1 MTVPEHMIARC
12 EWQTRFDHPA
22 SGVALQN
29 AISQWSQQVM
39 PTILTRFFDRHCP
52 ATERWRIASLEL
64 DLGTIDLAT
73 LDETL
78 AQRFEAALEEALSR
92 AFHRQ
97 EVRFLPAS
105 VLPGHAVAGEMT
117 DLDAL
122 RWFLLH
128 GTSPWWRSE
137 RLSLLPLVAQLLQG
151 DAQPFTQLIRD
162 VGQREVARRRMAWQW
177 SDKQIRQTIRR
188 LEPWHAG
195 FICHYADRVIACQ
208 QQQRIVLRQ
217 DSGFS
222 GQLWYWILTHLL
234 VERGSLFNTRQFVRA
249 TLWQMAQHYQLDF
262 RQLVAGLAQAVE
274 RLQISGRVAPL
285 FLQVLADLQ
294 HEETREPAP
303 AMTQPNDDDLW
314 FQFQR
319 LLHHRADNW
328 RHNGDVV
335 HLAELLA
342 QLAAK
347 DRARTAGILRE
358 EGRASQVRDYLLQRL
373 STPQLAQL
381 VAVLEPRDHRFIM
394 THITRTQALLR
405 QRHQPRRL
413 IWEVLLA
420 WLLVNSGSHFSRR
433 QFVQETLMAI
443 SARTGMDY
451 VLLLTMLM
459 QAAVPQPHPGHFELL
474 VILHEL
480 VQQQRKRHHAG
491 SHRWQ
496 PLRDYLRYGRFT
508 MGGQPNQDATSR
520 TALIALRALLLM
532 PSPPGALLAMIRQSR
547 TGSVDEQ
554 VLARRLLAILTV
566 QGEATLSTL
575 HRLMRLLSPDL
586 SAPALALLDT
596 LRRWNRQGRLTQ
608 SGVTVAD
615 NILVITLFQALF
627 GHAGGALTSRQWLS
641 RVWTILARQT
651 ATTIPEM
658 VRRWQ
663 QNARTDRSEG
673 KLDAA
678 LYPLAPSEV
687 QRPAVD
693 ERLRGATQVHL
704 PRRQVA
710 DTLAVPDAASS
721 PERERA
727 DQPDEPDEY
736 QDALTRWLISGVL
749 PARVMTASMPVDA
762 WLHGLIRHDL
772 KGFRRAVAPYF
783 DQPAVRYRLQN
794 HLSLVQLCEI
804 FTSAGQRA
812 PVSASVLRELC
823 LLLPALPLPFISQA
837 VRQALLLAG
846 LLEGWLTRAGEVN
859 VSWLINQLC
868 WRLLRHG
875 DCTVA
880 QLRDALS
887 APGLPASHSLR
898 YHLEYASRTLPLAAE
913 EQTAIARETLDVPG
927 VSSPQP
933 RPGPGPMVINNAGIV
948 LLQSYIKPLFERLKL
963 IHHDQFVNAS
973 AQRAATHYLQYLI
986 CGQSH
991 SEEHHLMLN
1000 KVLCGLP
1007 LAQPLEGGIEIN
1019 SNETE
1024 IVHSL
1029 IQAVAQYWPAI
1040 GTTSVAG
1047 FQGNWLVRGGTLT
1060 EKSEHWDLVV
1070 ERRAYDILIRRS
1082 SLSYTIVRLPWMGK
1096 PIYVTWPI

>member
-1 MTVPEHMIARC
+1 MTAPEHMIARC
-12 EWQTRFDHPA
+12 EWQTRFDQPSCA
-22 SGVALQN
+22 VALQN

-39 PTILTRFFDRHCP
+39 PAILARFFTRHCP
-52 ATERWRIASLEL
+52 ATERWRIESLEL
-64 DLGTIDLAT
+64 DLGTIDLNT

-78 AQRFEAALEEALSR
+78 AQRFESALEEALSR
-92 AFHRQ
+92 AFHHQ

-105 VLPGHAVAGEMT
+105 VLPGHAVVGEMT

-137 RLSLLPLVAQLLQG
+137 RLSLQPLVEQLLQG
-151 DAQPFTQLIRD
+151 DAHAFTRMIRD
-162 VGQREVARRRMAWQW
+162 VGQGDVARRRMAWQW
-177 SDKQIRQTIRR
+177 SDRHIRQTIRR

-195 FICHYADRVIACQ
+195 FICHYADRVVACQ

-234 VERGSLFNTRQFVRA
+234 VERGTLFNTRQFVRA

-262 RQLVAGLAQAVE
+262 RQLVAGLAQAVD
-274 RLQISGRVAPL
+274 RLQISGRVAPV

-294 HEETREPAP
+294 REEIHAPAP
-303 AMTQPNDDDLW
+303 AMMQPNDDDLW
-314 FQFQR
+314 LQFQR

-328 RHNGDVV
+328 RHNSDVV

-405 QRHQPRRL
+405 QRQHPRRL

-443 SARTGMDY
+443 SARSAIDY

-459 QAAVPQPHPGHFELL
+459 QAAIPQPHAGHFELL

-480 VQQQRKRHHAG
+480 VQQQRKRHHAA

-496 PLRDYLRYGRFT
+496 PLRDYLRYGRLT
-508 MGGQPNQDATSR
+508 INGHTAPDAPLRSE
-520 TALIALRALLLM
+520 LIALRTLLLM
-532 PSPPGALLAMIRQSR
+532 PSPPGVLLAVIRQSR
-547 TGSVDEQ
+547 SDEQ
-554 VLARRLLAILTV
+554 ALARRLLTILTV
-566 QGEATLSTL
+566 QGEITLSTL
-575 HRLMRLLSPDL
+575 HRLMRRLSPDL

-596 LRRWNRQGRLTQ
+596 LRRWNREGRLTH
-608 SGVTVAD
+608 SGATVAD
-615 NILVITLFQALF
+615 SLLVITLFQALF
-627 GHAGGALTSRQWLS
+627 GHAGGTLTARQWLA

-658 VRRWQ
+658 FRRWQ
-663 QNARTDRSEG
+663 RNAQADRREG

-678 LYPLAPSEV
+678 LFPLVPPGALRQSMN
-687 QRPAVD
+687 
-693 ERLRGATQVHL
+693 ERSRGAIPPHP
-704 PRRQVA
+704 PRRQQADMFAAPDATPSMEPGPAERHPGVA
-710 DTLAVPDAASS
+710 DEEQHHLA
-721 PERERA
+721 
-727 DQPDEPDEY
+727 Q
-736 QDALTRWLISGVL
+736 WLISGVL
-749 PARVMTASMPVDA
+749 PAQVSVNE
-762 WLHGLIRHDL
+762 WLYGVIRRDPET
-772 KGFRRAVAPYF
+772 FRRIVAPRF
-783 DQPAVRYRLQN
+783 AQPAVRYRLIQ
-794 HLSLVQLCEI
+794 HLSLAQLSELFTHAVQ
-804 FTSAGQRA
+804 SA

-823 LLLPALPLPFISQA
+823 LLLPALPLPFISLA
-837 VRQALLLAG
+837 VRQELLLAC
-846 LLEGWLTRAGEVN
+846 LLEGWFTRSGETDL
-859 VSWLINQLC
+859 SWLINQLC
-868 WRLLRHG
+868 WRLLHHG
-875 DCTVA
+875 DCTVE
-880 QLRDALS
+880 QLRGALS
-887 APGLPASHSLR
+887 ASGLPAGHSLR
-898 YHLEYASRTLPLAAE
+898 YHLALAGKAMPLLAK
-913 EQTAIARETLDVPG
+913 EQAMTSANALSVPAT
-927 VSSPQP
+927 SSHHPW
-933 RPGPGPMVINNAGIV
+933 PGPGPLVINNAGVV

-963 IHHDQFVNAS
+963 IHDDQFVSAS

-1007 LAQPLEGGIEIN
+1007 LSQPLEGGIGIDHT
-1019 SNETE
+1019 ETE
-1024 IVHSL
+1024 IIHSL

-1040 GTTSVAG
+1040 GKTSVAG

-1070 ERRAYDILIRRS
+1070 ERRSYDILIRRS

>member
-12 EWQTRFDHPA
+12 EWQTRFDQA
-22 SGVALQN
+22 DSGVALQN
-29 AISQWSQQVM
+29 ALSQWSQQVM
-39 PTILTRFFDRHCP
+39 PAILTRFFDRHCP
-52 ATERWRIASLEL
+52 ATERWRIESLEL
-64 DLGTIDLAT
+64 DLGTVALDS

-105 VLPGHAVAGEMT
+105 LLPDHEVAGEMT
-117 DLDAL
+117 ELDAL

-137 RLSLLPLVAQLLQG
+137 RLSLLPLVEQLLQG
-151 DAQPFTQLIRD
+151 DAYAFTRLIRE
-162 VGQREVARRRMAWQW
+162 VGQGEVARRRIAWQW
-177 SDKQIRQTIRR
+177 SERHIRQTVRR

-195 FICHYADRVIACQ
+195 FICHYADRVIASQ
-208 QQQRIVLRQ
+208 QQQRIVLCQ

-234 VERGSLFNTRQFVRA
+234 VERGTLFNTRQFVRA

-262 RQLVAGLAQAVE
+262 HQLVTSLAQAVE
-274 RLQISGRVAPL
+274 RLQITGRVAPV

-294 HEETREPAP
+294 REETRELAP
-303 AMTQPNDDDLW
+303 QMAQPNDDELW

-342 QLAAK
+342 RLAAK
-347 DRARTAGILRE
+347 DRARTADILRE
-358 EGRASQVRDYLLQRL
+358 EGRAAQVRDYVLQRL

-405 QRHQPRRL
+405 QRHHPRRL

-443 SARTGMDY
+443 STRTGIDY
-451 VLLLTMLM
+451 ALLLMLLI
-459 QAAVPQPHPGHFELL
+459 QAAVPQPHAGHFELL

-480 VQQQRKRHHAG
+480 VQQQRKRHHAA

-496 PLRDYLRYGRFT
+496 PLRDYLRHGRFT
-508 MGGQPNQDATSR
+508 AGEQTLLDAPSQASLR
-520 TALIALRALLLM
+520 TLRTLLLM
-532 PSPPGALLAMIRQSR
+532 PSPPGALLVVIRQLRS
-547 TGSVDEQ
+547 GAVDEQ
-554 VLARRLLAILTV
+554 VLTRRLLTIVSAP
-566 QGEATLSTL
+566 GEATLATL
-575 HRLMRLLSPDL
+575 HRLMRLLSPTL

-596 LRRWNRQGRLTQ
+596 LRRWNRQGRLAQ
-608 SGVTVAD
+608 SGATVAD
-615 NILVITLFQALF
+615 SVLVGALFQALL
-627 GHAGGALTSRQWLS
+627 GHAGSTLTARQWLS
-641 RVWTILARQT
+641 RVWVIIASQT
-651 ATTIPEM
+651 ASSLPEM
-658 VRRWQ
+658 IRRWQ
-663 QNARTDRSEG
+663 RNAQADRAGG

-678 LYPLAPSEV
+678 LYPLAPPMTT
-687 QRPAVD
+687 RPPTDV
-693 ERLRGATQVHL
+693 RMH
-704 PRRQVA
+704 
-710 DTLAVPDAASS
+710 AVPVLIPPGYLLDDAVPQPAANPEPPLVDSS
-721 PERERA
+721 A
-727 DQPDEPDEY
+727 DETDKQQNDL
-736 QDALTRWLISGVL
+736 ARWLISGVL
-749 PARVMTASMPVDA
+749 PAAVVAASVPVNE
-762 WLHGLIRHDL
+762 WLRALIAQDL
-772 KGFRRAVAPYF
+772 WAFRLTVAPLF
-783 DQPAVRYRLQN
+783 QQSAVRYRLIR
-794 HLSLVQLCEI
+794 HLSLTQLCEL
-804 FTSAGQRA
+804 FSQAEHHA
-812 PVSASVLRELC
+812 PCGASTLNELC
-823 LLLPALPLPFISQA
+823 LLLPALPLPFISLA
-837 VRQALLLAG
+837 VRQELLLAC
-846 LLEGWLTRAGEVN
+846 LLEGWFTNAGEIDLP
-859 VSWLINQLC
+859 WLINQLC

-875 DCTVA
+875 DCSA
-880 QLRDALS
+880 EQLRDAIS
-887 APGLPASHSLR
+887 APGLPGSHSLR
-898 YHLEYASRTLPLAAE
+898 HHLERASRTLPSAAE
-913 EQTAIARETLDVPG
+913 EHTIVARETLSVPSA
-927 VSSPQP
+927 SSTHPW
-933 RPGPGPMVINNAGIV
+933 PGTGPMVINNAGIV

-963 IHHDQFVNAS
+963 IQDDRFVSDS

-1007 LAQPLEGGIEIN
+1007 LSQPLEGGIDIN
-1019 SNETE
+1019 SKEAD
-1024 IVHSL
+1024 IIHSL

-1040 GTTSVAG
+1040 GKTSVVG

-1070 ERRAYDILIRRS
+1070 ERRSYDILIRRS

>member
-12 EWQTRFDHPA
+12 EWQTRFDQA
-22 SGVALQN
+22 DSGVALQN
-29 AISQWSQQVM
+29 ALSQWSQQVM
-39 PTILTRFFDRHCP
+39 PAILTRFFDRHCP
-52 ATERWRIASLEL
+52 ATERWRIESLEL
-64 DLGTIDLAT
+64 DLGTIALDT

-105 VLPGHAVAGEMT
+105 LLPDHEVAGEMT
-117 DLDAL
+117 ELDAL

-137 RLSLLPLVAQLLQG
+137 RLSLLPLVEQLLQG
-151 DAQPFTQLIRD
+151 DAQPFTRLIRE
-162 VGQREVARRRMAWQW
+162 VGQGEVARRRIAWQW
-177 SDKQIRQTIRR
+177 SERHIRQTVRR

-195 FICHYADRVIACQ
+195 FICHYADRVIASQ

-234 VERGSLFNTRQFVRA
+234 VERGTLFNTRQFVRA

-262 RQLVAGLAQAVE
+262 HQLVTSLAQAVE
-274 RLQISGRVAPL
+274 RLQITGRVAPV

-294 HEETREPAP
+294 REETRELAP
-303 AMTQPNDDDLW
+303 QMVQPNDDELW

-342 QLAAK
+342 RLAAK

-358 EGRASQVRDYLLQRL
+358 EGRAAQVRDYVLQRL

-405 QRHQPRRL
+405 QRHHPRRL

-443 SARTGMDY
+443 STRTGIDY
-451 VLLLTMLM
+451 ALLLTLLI
-459 QAAVPQPHPGHFELL
+459 QAAVPQPHAGHFELL

-480 VQQQRKRHHAG
+480 VQQQRKRHHAA

-496 PLRDYLRYGRFT
+496 PLRDYLRHGRFT
-508 MGGQPNQDATSR
+508 AGEQTILDAPSQASLR
-520 TALIALRALLLM
+520 ALRTLLLM
-532 PSPPGALLAMIRQSR
+532 PSPPGALLAVIRQLRS
-547 TGSVDEQ
+547 GVVDEQ
-554 VLARRLLAILTV
+554 VLTRRLLTIVTAP
-566 QGEATLSTL
+566 GEATLATL
-575 HRLMRLLSPDL
+575 HRLMRLLSPAL

-596 LRRWNRQGRLTQ
+596 LRRWNRQGRLAQ
-608 SGVTVAD
+608 SGATVAD
-615 NILVITLFQALF
+615 AVLVGALFQALL
-627 GHAGGALTSRQWLS
+627 GHAGGSLTARQWLS
-641 RVWTILARQT
+641 RVWVILASQT
-651 ATTIPEM
+651 ASSLPEM
-658 VRRWQ
+658 IRRWQ
-663 QNARTDRSEG
+663 RNAQADRAAG
-673 KLDAA
+673 QLDAA
-678 LYPLAPSEV
+678 LYPLAPPV
-687 QRPAVD
+687 QTPALMEDRTAAPPAFNPPRHVLANAPQPATPFELAPAGPD
-693 ERLRGATQVHL
+693 DGEPAEQQNYLARWLMSGAL
-704 PRRQVA
+704 PA
-710 DTLAVPDAASS
+710 AVVAASVPVS
-721 PERERA
+721 EWLRA
-727 DQPDEPDEY
+727 LIA
-736 QDALTRWLISGVL
+736 QDLWAFRLT
-749 PARVMTASMPVDA
+749 
-762 WLHGLIRHDL
+762 
-772 KGFRRAVAPYF
+772 VAPLF
-783 DQPAVRYRLQN
+783 QQSAVRYRLIH
-794 HLSLVQLCEI
+794 HLSLAQLCEL
-804 FTSAGQRA
+804 FTHAEHHA
-812 PVSASVLRELC
+812 PLSASMLRELC
-823 LLLPALPLPFISQA
+823 QLLPALPLPFISQA
-837 VRQALLLAG
+837 VRQELLLAC
-846 LLEGWLTRAGEVN
+846 LLEGWFANDGEIALP
-859 VSWLINQLC
+859 WLVDRLC

-875 DCTVA
+875 DCTA
-880 QLRDALS
+880 EQLCGALS
-887 APGLPASHSLR
+887 APGLPGSHSLR
-898 YHLEYASRTLPLAAE
+898 HHLERAGRALPSAVEERTL
-913 EQTAIARETLDVPG
+913 IASETLSVPIA
-927 VSSPQP
+927 SSHHPW
-933 RPGPGPMVINNAGIV
+933 PGTGPMVINNAGVV

-963 IHHDQFVNAS
+963 IQDDRFVSDS

-1007 LAQPLEGGIEIN
+1007 LSQPLEGGIDIDSKEADI
-1019 SNETE
+1019 
-1024 IVHSL
+1024 IHSL

-1040 GTTSVAG
+1040 GKTSVVG

-1070 ERRAYDILIRRS
+1070 ERRSYDILIRRS

>member
-12 EWQTRFDHPA
+12 EWQTRFDQA
-22 SGVALQN
+22 SSGVALQN
-29 AISQWSQQVM
+29 ALSQWSQQVM
-39 PTILTRFFDRHCP
+39 PAILTRFFDHHCP
-52 ATERWRIASLEL
+52 ATERWRIESLEL
-64 DLGTIDLAT
+64 DLGAIDLDS

-97 EVRFLPAS
+97 EVHFIPAS
-105 VLPGHAVAGEMT
+105 VLPEHAVAGEMT

-137 RLSLLPLVAQLLQG
+137 RLSLLPLVEQLLQG
-151 DAQPFTQLIRD
+151 DAQPFTRLIRE
-162 VGQREVARRRMAWQW
+162 VGQGDVARRRMAWQW
-177 SDKQIRQTIRR
+177 SDRHIRQTIRR

-195 FICHYADRVIACQ
+195 FICHYADRVIASQ

-234 VERGSLFNTRQFVRA
+234 VERGTLFNTRQFVRA

-274 RLQISGRVAPL
+274 RLQITGRVAPV

-294 HEETREPAP
+294 HEETQERVPAL
-303 AMTQPNDDDLW
+303 TQPNDDELW

-328 RHNGDVV
+328 RRNGDVV

-358 EGRASQVRDYLLQRL
+358 EGRAAQVRDYVLQRL

-405 QRHQPRRL
+405 QRHHPRRL

-443 SARTGMDY
+443 STRTGIDY
-451 VLLLTMLM
+451 ALLLTMLI
-459 QAAVPQPHPGHFELL
+459 QASVPQPHPGHFELL

-480 VQQQRKRHHAG
+480 VQQQRKRHHAA

-496 PLRDYLRYGRFT
+496 PLRDYLRHGRLMT
-508 MGGQPNQDATSR
+508 GAPATLDAPSPTS
-520 TALIALRALLLM
+520 LSALRTLLLM
-532 PSPPGALLAMIRQSR
+532 PSPPGALLAVIRQLRS
-547 TGSVDEQ
+547 GAVDEQ
-554 VLARRLLAILTV
+554 VLTRRLLTILTV
-566 QGEATLSTL
+566 QGEATLSLL
-575 HRLMRLLSPDL
+575 HRLMRQLSPAL
-586 SAPALALLDT
+586 SAPALALLDM
-596 LRRWNRQGRLTQ
+596 LRRWNRQGLLTQ
-608 SGVTVAD
+608 SGAAVAD
-615 NILVITLFQALF
+615 NVLVSALFQALL
-627 GHAGGALTSRQWLS
+627 GHAGDSLTARQWLA
-641 RVWTILARQT
+641 RVWVILASQT
-651 ATTIPEM
+651 ATSVPEM
-658 VRRWQ
+658 IRRWQ
-663 QNARTDRSEG
+663 RNAQADRAG
-673 KLDAA
+673 GQLDAA
-678 LYPLAPSEV
+678 LYPLVPPVTTRKPTDA
-687 QRPAVD
+687 RTPAVSV
-693 ERLRGATQVHL
+693 RNP
-704 PRRQVA
+704 PRYLLNEAFAHAELTAQA
-710 DTLAVPDAASS
+710 PFPGET
-721 PERERA
+721 
-727 DQPDEPDEY
+727 DQQ
-736 QDALTRWLISGVL
+736 QDDLQRWLTSGVL
-749 PARVMTASMPVDA
+749 PAQAMAASVSVDN
-762 WLHGLIRHDL
+762 WLSALIARDL
-772 KGFRRAVAPYF
+772 LAFRQTVAPLF
-783 DQPAVRYRLQN
+783 HQLPVRYRLIR
-794 HLSLVQLCEI
+794 HLSLTQLCEL
-804 FTSAGQRA
+804 FTHASHPA
-812 PVSASVLRELC
+812 PVSASTLRELC
-823 LLLPALPLPFISQA
+823 QLLPALALPFISLS
-837 VRQALLLAG
+837 VRQELLLVC
-846 LLEGWLTRAGEVN
+846 LLEGWFTHAGETEL
-859 VSWLINQLC
+859 SWLIHQFC

-875 DCTVA
+875 DCTA
-880 QLRDALS
+880 EQLCGALR
-887 APGLPASHSLR
+887 APGLPGSHSLR
-898 YHLEYASRTLPLAAE
+898 HHLEHAGRMLSSRSEEHTMVATETRRVPTASSHQLW
-913 EQTAIARETLDVPG
+913 PG
-927 VSSPQP
+927 T
-933 RPGPGPMVINNAGIV
+933 GPMVINNAGVV

-963 IHHDQFVNAS
+963 IRDDQFVSDS

-1007 LAQPLEGGIEIN
+1007 LSQPLEGGIEID
-1019 SNETE
+1019 SHEAD
-1024 IVHSL
+1024 IIHSL

-1040 GTTSVAG
+1040 GKTSVAG

-1070 ERRAYDILIRRS
+1070 ERRSYDILIRRS
-1082 SLSYTIVRLPWMGK
+1082 SLSYTIVRLPWMSK